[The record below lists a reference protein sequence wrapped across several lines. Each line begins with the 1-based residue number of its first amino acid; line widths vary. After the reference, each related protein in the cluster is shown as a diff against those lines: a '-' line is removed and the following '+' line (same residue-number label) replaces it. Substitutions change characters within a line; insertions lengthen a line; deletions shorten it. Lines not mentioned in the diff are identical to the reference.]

1 MSIIA
6 IPFFALARFAEPG
19 SGLDRPFIRS
29 GLLRVAI
36 PTGVVLGSL
45 DEARAAGLVVVQAG
59 PPCGF
64 VSGAAKEL
72 PIDETFDGNNGM
84 FPARQPII
92 GKPGTAQGQSA
103 GGQIR

>member
-1 MSIIA
+1 MGAQSA
-6 IPFFALARFAEPG
+6 PG
-19 SGLDRPFIRS
+19 FGIQGADPQLLGPLVTFIEIL
-29 GLLRVAI
+29 GYPRVA
-36 PTGVVLGSL
+36 
-45 DEARAAGLVVVQAG
+45 AGVVQAG